1 MGIVRNRKKYIAGFV
16 LLYLAFT
23 CLFTLLWLWK
33 NLPWMDLPTIAFQM
47 KVPLEGTEMGSFA
60 GIILLDTVGSLSAAG
75 AVTALTLLVRRWKRK
90 KHAETEKAVPKK
102 SGRVFLLTSGILFAA
117 ALIALLCQLD
127 VFGYLYRQCVKTK
140 IYDDYY
146 VDPAAVELSFPEKKR
161 NLVYLYLES
170 MELSFADAEHGG
182 IAAEN
187 YIPKLTELSLTETD
201 FAYGNETGLNG
212 VVSTTGTTWT
222 IASLVAQTA
231 GVPLSIPI
239 GRNAMG
245 KGYSSFLPG
254 AHTLGD
260 ILRENGYR
268 QMMIMGSDK
277 AFSGMDVYLESHG
290 DYEILDYYRAL
301 EEHRLP
307 SDDYKVWWGYEDWYL
322 FQFAKEELLS
332 LAEGEQPFALT
343 LMTMDTHRT
352 DGYLC
357 EHCPDT
363 FGNQYSNVIA
373 CSDTQITDFVAW
385 LQEQDFYENTTVVI
399 VGDHPTMDGNYI
411 QKLPGYSE
419 GYQRRQYL
427 TILNGA
433 QEYTLTKTRK
443 MAPMDLFPTT
453 LAALGVEIPGDRLG
467 LGTNLYTETPTLLE
481 ELGLETLNREFEK
494 TSAFYNKRLLY
505 GE

>member
-1 MGIVRNRKKYIAGFV
+1 MRKRKKYIAGFV

-23 CLFTLLWLWK
+23 CLFTLLWLLK

-75 AVTALTLLVRRWKRK
+75 AATALTLLVRRWKRK
-90 KHAETEKAVPKK
+90 KHTEPEKAVPGKN
-102 SGRVFLLTSGILFAA
+102 GRAFLLSSGILFAA
-117 ALIALLCQLD
+117 ALTALLCQLD

-146 VDPAAVELSFPEKKR
+146 VDPAAVELSFPEEKR
-161 NLVYLYLES
+161 NLVYIYLES

-182 IAAEN
+182 IAADN
-187 YIPKLTELSLTETD
+187 YIPKLTELSLAETD
-201 FAYGNETGLNG
+201 FAYGNETELNG

-231 GVPLSIPI
+231 GIPLSIPI

-245 KGYSSFLPG
+245 KGYSTFLPG
-254 AHTLGD
+254 AYTLGD
-260 ILRENGYR
+260 ILQENGYR

-290 DYEILDYYRAL
+290 EYEILDYYRAL

-322 FQFAKEELLS
+322 FRFAKEELLS
-332 LAEGEQPFALT
+332 LAEGDQPFALT

-357 EHCPDT
+357 EHCPNT

-373 CSDTQITDFVAW
+373 CSDTLVTDFVAW

-419 GYQRRQYL
+419 GYLRRQYL
-427 TILNGA
+427 TILNSA

-443 MAPMDLFPTT
+443 MTPMDLFPTT

-494 TSAFYNKRLLY
+494 TSTFYNKRLLY